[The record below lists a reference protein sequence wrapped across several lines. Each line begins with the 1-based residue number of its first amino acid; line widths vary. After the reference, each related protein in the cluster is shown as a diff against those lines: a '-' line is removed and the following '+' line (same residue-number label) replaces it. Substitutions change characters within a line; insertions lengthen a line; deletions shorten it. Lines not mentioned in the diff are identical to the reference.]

1 MLRVALVNPGWQSC
15 QLAPR
20 LCRSLVWGM
29 MFMLGMALV
38 SGFAS
43 VPGVRY
49 SAVPQ
54 EVCVLPYAS
63 FPPKPGQTR
72 SRNFIHWGVEYHG
85 C

>member
-1 MLRVALVNPGWQSC
+1 MPLCRSVFSHNHSKYLLSLLCG
-15 QLAPR
+15 
-20 LCRSLVWGM
+20 CRSLVWGL

-54 EVCVLPYAS
+54 EVWPPCPLPLL
-63 FPPKPGQTR
+63 
-72 SRNFIHWGVEYHG
+72 
-85 C
+85 

>member
-1 MLRVALVNPGWQSC
+1 MPFIKRGTQAVALADLMEQAAHLSSP
-15 QLAPR
+15 
-20 LCRSLVWGM
+20 LCRSLVWGV

-54 EVCVLPYAS
+54 EVCPLS
-63 FPPKPGQTR
+63 
-72 SRNFIHWGVEYHG
+72 
-85 C
+85 

>member
-1 MLRVALVNPGWQSC
+1 M
-15 QLAPR
+15 
-20 LCRSLVWGM
+20 WGL

-54 EVCVLPYAS
+54 EVCFLLYPDQLTYGEQNEFVWSNKILHLPRKTPSMELSLNVVNLAS
-63 FPPKPGQTR
+63 NTA
-72 SRNFIHWGVEYHG
+72 VMA
-85 C
+85 

>member
-1 MLRVALVNPGWQSC
+1 M
-15 QLAPR
+15 
-20 LCRSLVWGM
+20 WGV

-54 EVCVLPYAS
+54 EVCPLLYPSPSQS
-63 FPPKPGQTR
+63 FAFTGSER
-72 SRNFIHWGVEYHG
+72 EALV
-85 C
+85 

>member
-1 MLRVALVNPGWQSC
+1 
-15 QLAPR
+15 
-20 LCRSLVWGM
+20 M

-54 EVCVLPYAS
+54 EVWFLPYACLTPTS
-63 FPPKPGQTR
+63 GLGVGQE
-72 SRNFIHWGVEYHG
+72 NVCGAMGYHG
-85 C
+85 SYG

>member
-1 MLRVALVNPGWQSC
+1 M
-15 QLAPR
+15 
-20 LCRSLVWGM
+20 WGL

-54 EVCVLPYAS
+54 EVGPHAL
-63 FPPKPGQTR
+63 FLR
-72 SRNFIHWGVEYHG
+72 STATQLSGLLQMLWQMQLVSG
-85 C
+85 

>member
-1 MLRVALVNPGWQSC
+1 MCPPFLR
-15 QLAPR
+15 
-20 LCRSLVWGM
+20 RSLVWGL

-54 EVCVLPYAS
+54 EVSLTALS
-63 FPPKPGQTR
+63 
-72 SRNFIHWGVEYHG
+72 
-85 C
+85 